1 MVAFSRRGCRRVAG
15 DRCAGYIDLA
25 QAAATSRRSSSRR
38 SSAEYQR
45 RYLLRCSG
53 QLNVISTQMASRCV
67 CIFFEWKQ
75 CRHFVWF
82 SAFCKSFHSCSY
94 VQLLVNHYSY
104 QAAATSR
111 RSFEQNVML
120 FSATGQRVFTCKNRR
135 RYSRER
141 ASQSLEENSIHFS
154 FAI

>member
-1 MVAFSRRGCRRVAG
+1 M
-15 DRCAGYIDLA
+15 
-25 QAAATSRRSSSRR
+25 
-38 SSAEYQR
+38 
-45 RYLLRCSG
+45 RCSG

-141 ASQSLEENSIHFS
+141 ASQSLEENSIHYS
-154 FAI
+154 FASLVTISDWAGPRTNVATSLRSFSTGVASST

>member
-1 MVAFSRRGCRRVAG
+1 M
-15 DRCAGYIDLA
+15 
-25 QAAATSRRSSSRR
+25 
-38 SSAEYQR
+38 
-45 RYLLRCSG
+45 RCSG
-53 QLNVISTQMASRCV
+53 QLNVISTQMASHCV
-67 CIFFEWKQ
+67 CNFFEWKQ
-75 CRHFVWF
+75 YRHFVWF

-141 ASQSLEENSIHFS
+141 ASQSLEENSIHNS
-154 FAI
+154 FASLGMWRCRVPVRAAEGGVQRDLQAFHARLAIRRELKK